1 MSILCPYCPDN
12 AEMPL
17 ARYDAHITQKHPEL
31 IENHA
36 LMAIQTT
43 EQQVAYVYEKHPE
56 AMKDNGMLISYILR
70 AYPKLACTSTAG
82 TITITAK
89 FADFAY
95 FLKHT
100 ASITRLGRH
109 IRRPAKNGT
118 AIAQQYSDP
127 LPLPIKD
134 AVRLAME
141 SDPSARYNEGFLCQA
156 IMRRWP
162 VQGAQMLYA
171 DGIITL
177 TCPKAQLPEILRRLD
192 TITRRSRE
200 VRAKLAYTDSAVA
213 QKRQIEYGF
222 STGYWRQEASE
233 ASSAGSYMSF

>member
-1 MSILCPYCPDN
+1 MTILCPYCPAHD
-12 AEMPL
+12 EIPIS
-17 ARYDAHITQKHPEL
+17 RYEAHITAAHPER
-31 IENHA
+31 IEQRA

-43 EQQVAYVYEKHPE
+43 EQQVAYIYERHPE
-56 AMKDNGMLISYILR
+56 AMHDNGILISYILK
-70 AYPKLACTSTAG
+70 AYPKLACSSVAG

-109 IRRPAKNGT
+109 IRHPAHNGT
-118 AIAQQYSDP
+118 AIAQRYAAP
-127 LPLPIKD
+127 LPLPVKE
-134 AVRLAME
+134 AVKLVME
-141 SDPSARYNEGFLCQA
+141 ADPSTRYNEGFLCQA

-162 VQGAQMLYA
+162 VRDAQMLYA
-171 DGIITL
+171 DGMITL
-177 TCPKAQLPEILRRLD
+177 TCPTTQLPEILRRLD

-222 STGYWRQEASE
+222 STGYWRRTWL
-233 ASSAGSYMSF
+233 